1 MSVSDNLHTELRRRL
16 IAGYYDP
23 GAKLREEHLAS
34 EFGISRTPVR
44 AVIQRLVIEGLLETA
59 PNRGAIVS
67 EWWDSDTE
75 EIFELRVFAE
85 GQAAAWSTRRI
96 TDDQLDRMDALNAR
110 IAVALRDK
118 PKTYLDDVQSAN
130 LDFHMAL
137 YDACGSAR
145 LRIFGT
151 NLLDYPLVNGGFFIY
166 SDEDAYESIRQHTE
180 IVNALRSRN
189 AEWARS
195 AVTSHLC
202 AAIERFRRAR
212 RARGAKQAE

>member
-67 EWWDSDTE
+67 EWGDSDTE

-180 IVNALRSRN
+180 IINALRSRN

>member
-1 MSVSDNLHTELRRRL
+1 MSVSDDLHTELRRRL

-44 AVIQRLVIEGLLETA
+44 AAIQRLVIEGLLETA

-67 EWWDSDTE
+67 EWGDSDTE

-85 GQAAAWSTRRI
+85 GQAAAWSTHRL
-96 TDDQLDRMDALNAR
+96 TQDQLDRMDALNAR

-118 PKTYLDDVQSAN
+118 PRTYLDDVQSAN

-212 RARGAKQAE
+212 RARGDK

>member
-67 EWWDSDTE
+67 EWGDSDTE

-96 TDDQLDRMDALNAR
+96 TDDQLDRMDALNAH

-189 AEWARS
+189 ADWARS

-212 RARGAKQAE
+212 RARGDKQAD

>member
-67 EWWDSDTE
+67 EWGDSDTE